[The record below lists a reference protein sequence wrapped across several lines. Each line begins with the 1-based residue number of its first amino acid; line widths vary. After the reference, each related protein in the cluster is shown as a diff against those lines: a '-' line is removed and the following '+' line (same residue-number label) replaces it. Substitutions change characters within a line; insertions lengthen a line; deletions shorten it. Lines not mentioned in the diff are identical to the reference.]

1 MRILK
6 RLFVFLLAVILVCG
20 CFSSVSALEAPYE
33 GYTYDYFG
41 RSVPAPVT
49 YVPGKVYF
57 GEDIGVG
64 SLKNASDLF
73 VYNDMI
79 YVADTDNNRILALD
93 SDFKVVSIYKDFVNK
108 KGKPSTLNEPT
119 GIFVKE
125 NMLYIADSKNARVI
139 GVGLGTNVIE
149 RSFYKPNSSLLSDNN
164 EFIPDKV
171 VVDAGDNVYVACV
184 GYFYGLVAYNNEDRF
199 TGFFGSSEVQLTLKM
214 MADRFWKSIFS
225 EEQRKSLSRAV
236 PVEYSNI
243 FIKGDFIYT
252 SAKKTETSKNEIQ
265 KLNPLGI
272 DILSPTAAVAY
283 DNTNFGDIETGY
295 YMSQTIDNSFVDVHV
310 DENDLIAVLDEE
322 RCRVFLYDQECNFIG
337 TFAGP
342 GEQKGAVS
350 NPSAIDKIGDTYLIL
365 DKGKN
370 CISTYNKSEY
380 ISFIQE
386 GLYYYSQ
393 GLYEESVEPWEKVLE
408 FNSQYPLAYKSIGK
422 AFLQEGEY
430 KKAMNYFKK
439 SEDKQG
445 YSQAFREYRK
455 TLYSKY
461 FLWIILSLVALVIL
475 IKKIINFVLK
485 RLGVEVKKTKISYS

>member
-1 MRILK
+1 MKRLK
-6 RLFVFLLAVILVCG
+6 RLFAFLLTALLVCS
-20 CFSSVSALEAPYE
+20 FFPVSALEAPYE

-57 GEDIGVG
+57 GEDMGVE

-73 VYNDMI
+73 VYNDRI
-79 YVADTDNNRILALD
+79 YIADTDNNRVLELN
-93 SDFKVVSIYKDFVNK
+93 SEFKVIHVYKDFVNK
-108 KGKPSTLNEPT
+108 KGKASTLSEPR
-119 GIFVKE
+119 GVFVKE
-125 NMLYIADSKNARVI
+125 NMLYITDSKNARVI
-139 GVGLGTNVIE
+139 GVELGTNVIK
-149 RSFYKPNSSLLSDNN
+149 RSLYKPNSSLLSDNN

-184 GYFYGLVAYNNEDRF
+184 GYYYGLAAYSNEDRF
-199 TGFFGSSEVQLTLKM
+199 TGFFGGNEVQLTLKM

-225 EEQRKSLSRAV
+225 EEQRKSLTRAV

-272 DILSPTAAVAY
+272 DILSPTSAVAY

-295 YMSQTIDNSFVDVHV
+295 YMSQTIDNSFVDIYV

-342 GEQKGAVS
+342 GEQKGAVV
-350 NPSAIDKIGDTYLIL
+350 NPSAIGKIGDSFLIL

-370 CISTYNKSEY
+370 CITTYSKSEY
-380 ISFIQE
+380 ISYIEE

-393 GLYEESVEPWEKVLE
+393 GLYEESVKPWEKVLE

-430 KKAMNYFKK
+430 EKAMDYFKK
-439 SEDKQG
+439 SEDKKG

-461 FLWIILSLVALVIL
+461 FLWIILALVALVIL
-475 IKKIINFVLK
+475 IKKLINFILK
-485 RLGVEVKKTKISYS
+485 KLGVEVRKTKISYS